1 MVRKCSYTL
10 DSEMTGEEVN
20 EILRCIGKYK
30 PNGIHIEIGTAAG
43 GTMIDIEVL

>member
-1 MVRKCSYTL
+1 
-10 DSEMTGEEVN
+10 MTGEEVN

-43 GTMIDIEVL
+43 GTM